1 METVRFKKKHSVNE
15 NNPDGFIVDI
25 HFENLLSIFENDPE
39 WERILEEKTSN
50 QTLEGSNRNRK
61 EEFRQHFQKNIS
73 TISEEEINEFL
84 NYNNIPYTSDQ
95 KLADKKKIVTEYLK

>member
-1 METVRFKKKHSVNE
+1 METVRFKKKNSVNE
-15 NNPDGFIVDI
+15 NNPDGFIVDVR
-25 HFENLLSIFENDPE
+25 FENLLSIFENDPE
-39 WERILEEKTSN
+39 WERILEEKTSK
-50 QTLEGSNRNRK
+50 EESNRNRK
-61 EEFRQHFQKNIS
+61 EEFRQYFQKNIS